1 MMTKTE
7 QALLDRIQ
15 GVNDRG
21 GLAGGVGPD
30 NEAFEKPDNRFLR
43 RLYVKGA
50 IVWVKYTPALGA
62 GWAIAGH
69 AIAKSN
75 EGA

>member
-1 MMTKTE
+1 MMTKSE

-15 GVNDRG
+15 SVNDRG
-21 GLAGGVGPD
+21 GLAGGASPES
-30 NEAFEKPDNRFLR
+30 EAFGQPGNRFLK
-43 RLYVKGA
+43 RLCEKGA
-50 IVWVKYTPALGA
+50 IVWVRYTPALGA